1 MPIVRLPARTSEL
14 WDSLME
20 YNSAPSLNLPGGWEE
35 AMKLGKAASIVGEV
49 VLGKITS
56 DDDWKTVPSG
66 RSVRVLVLRKGD
78 TFQVRW
84 GDHRMSKIVSGPY
97 RDYLLSRFE
106 AEEFDGIKKS
116 GYLKVFPGKLE
127 VNS

>member
-1 MPIVRLPARTSEL
+1 MGSQRSDFAAALF
-14 WDSLME
+14 
-20 YNSAPSLNLPGGWEE
+20 YNSIFRVSKWFFFLQ
-35 AMKLGKAASIVGEV
+35 
-49 VLGKITS
+49 TS
-56 DDDWKTVPSG
+56 THLKTCAY
-66 RSVRVLVLRKGD
+66 VR
-78 TFQVRW
+78 FQVRW

-97 RDYLLSRFE
+97 HDHLLSRFE